1 MLVVV
6 LDLHVLVELILS
18 IELSIDSLPVEGLE
32 LVASHNAGT
41 FSLPLVH
48 LTILAYG

>member
-18 IELSIDSLPVEGLE
+18 VKLSVDSLPVEGLK
-32 LVASHNAGT
+32 LVASHNTRA
-41 FSLPLVH
+41 FSLPLVNFAV
-48 LTILAYG
+48 LAHG

>member
-18 IELSIDSLPVEGLE
+18 VELSIDSLPVKGLE
-32 LVASHNAGT
+32 LVASHNAGA

-48 LTILAYG
+48 LAVLAHS